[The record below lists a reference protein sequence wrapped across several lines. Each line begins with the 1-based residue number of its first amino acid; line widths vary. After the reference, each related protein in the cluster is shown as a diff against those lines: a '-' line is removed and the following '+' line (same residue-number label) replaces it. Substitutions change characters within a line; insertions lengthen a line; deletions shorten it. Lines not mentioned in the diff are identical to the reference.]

1 MQNFYEVGL
10 KFVVINLII
19 WVCLKKGIN
28 RKNSKILRIMIFV
41 INIMANRN
49 ANL

>member
-19 WVCLKKGIN
+19 WVCLKKGI
-28 RKNSKILRIMIFV
+28 LRIMIFV

-49 ANL
+49 TNL